1 MTPRITQ
8 KRSKLYGFSLETLGK
23 HLFSEM
29 HRSKKAQRKNLAQA
43 IYYIRIHQRV
53 RSKMCHLGMPAKQ
66 PHILSH
72 VDYICWTRPFH
83 KSIFYEIAKDW
94 LYLFKDTS
102 SVMGERQRSEMNLK
116 APTKIWSM

>member
-1 MTPRITQ
+1 M
-8 KRSKLYGFSLETLGK
+8 SLHLKHQENTLLHFDCYFEGNA
-23 HLFSEM
+23 SI
-29 HRSKKAQRKNLAQA
+29 KKCQRKNLAQA

-94 LYLFKDTS
+94 LYLLKDTS